1 MIRKLVAQTNGT
13 FRTRNCSSTLIS
25 VENRALQLVGFIV
38 DGVLPVQ
45 WTWSEESCRSTF
57 QSPCENQTKLG
68 CGGYSSRRGGRLLR
82 TAQKASLGCS
92 QRAARR
98 GQDASGAL
106 QTNCRLERPAHG
118 AATHNPGHPLLS
130 CTSNKFLLEC
140 GCPGRRHLWSSWSVE
155 CTQPAAPRQGT
166 IGYARVPRDGSCR
179 LNCFV

>member
-1 MIRKLVAQTNGT
+1 MEGTRTLIRKLVAQTKGT
-13 FRTRNCSSTLIS
+13 LRTRNCSSTLIS

-38 DGVLPVQ
+38 DGVFPVQ

-82 TAQKASLGCS
+82 PAQKATSLGCS
-92 QRAARR
+92 QPPPRRITAKRAARR

-106 QTNCRLERPAHG
+106 QTLVQTNCRLERPAHG

-130 CTSNKFLLEC
+130 CTSNKFLL
-140 GCPGRRHLWSSWSVE
+140 
-155 CTQPAAPRQGT
+155 
-166 IGYARVPRDGSCR
+166 DCR
-179 LNCFV
+179 M